1 MDKPRTESDWMV
13 ACLWMR
19 ILREG
24 SKPALIEAIEAYEV
38 AEARIQGVFLKEI
51 K

>member
-13 ACLWMR
+13 VCLWMR

-24 SKPALIEAIEAYEV
+24 SKPALVEAIKAYEV
-38 AEARIQGVFLKEI
+38 AEARIQGVSFKKI